1 MNPYKMVVAVANQK
15 GGCAKTTTAV
25 NLAAALAKGNRK
37 MGLPPAK
44 VLLIDLDPQGNCAT
58 SFGVEKKSVKKTTY
72 DLLSNDLGDEL
83 PLMDEYLLSPRKLT
97 EAMRAAWSLR
107 NGGKKAPENIS
118 SGNLWL
124 LPSDIHLSGAEIE
137 LSHKI
142 GRETR
147 LREAL
152 LPIVDNFDYIII
164 DTPPSL
170 GLLSINAMC
179 AANWV
184 MVPVQA
190 EYYALEGFSMLMNS
204 IKMIQRRI
212 NRQLKIFGVVM
223 TMVDSRSKLSRHVC
237 DQVNT
242 KMPNKLFNTTVR
254 RLVKVAEAPWSGA
267 PTVILN
273 KPTNSGSGA
282 GSLEYWTLAKEFHQ
296 RTLEM
301 RREFGVN
308 EVPRLLLDRQNRQN
322 PNAPPN

>member
-25 NLAAALAKGNRK
+25 NLAASLAKGNRK

-83 PLMDEYLLSPRKLT
+83 PLMEEYLIPPKELT
-97 EAMRAAWSLR
+97 IAMKSAWSMR

-267 PTVILN
+267 PTVVLN

-308 EVPRLLLDRQNRQN
+308 EVPRLLLDRRNRQ
-322 PNAPPN
+322 